1 MKKFIPGN
9 LFVILAGFVL
19 FLHSCSL
26 GSCFEETESLVKA
39 TFYNMETGK
48 TLAPDSL
55 TVYGLD
61 KDTTKIY
68 NKTANLLKAK
78 FPLNAADISCIFII
92 RINGITD
99 TMEFSYSSY
108 PYLLSKECGYAFFY
122 TLETE
127 AHTSNTIDSI
137 SISKSTITTYD
148 EENIRIFY

>member
-1 MKKFIPGN
+1 MRKFFPGN
-9 LFVILAGFVL
+9 LIVILAGFIL

-39 TFYNMETGK
+39 TFYDMETGK

-61 KDTTKIY
+61 MDTSKIY

-92 RINGITD
+92 MINGITD

-108 PYLLSKECGYAFFY
+108 PHLLSKECGYTFFY
-122 TLETE
+122 TIDTE
-127 AHTSNTIDSI
+127 SHTTNEIDSI
-137 SISKSTITTYD
+137 SITKNTITTYE

>member
-1 MKKFIPGN
+1 MRKFIPGN
-9 LFVILAGFVL
+9 LIVILTGFIL

-61 KDTTKIY
+61 NDTTKIY
-68 NKTANLLKAK
+68 NKTAKLLKAK
-78 FPLNAADISCIFII
+78 FPLNAADTSCIFII

-99 TMEFSYSSY
+99 TMKFSYNSY
-108 PYLLSKECGYAFFY
+108 PHLLSKECGYTFFY
-122 TLETE
+122 NLDT
-127 AHTSNTIDSI
+127 AIHSINIIDSI
-137 SISKSTITTYD
+137 SFDKKTITTFN
-148 EENIRIFY
+148 EENMRIFF